1 MSKPLRNKEMN
12 SDEVKRII
20 AEIVSCD
27 PKALSVYCD
36 LLDDFGMDSMLII
49 QMIVMVEEQSENQL
63 PDLLLTTDFLRKYY
77 NIKEFF
83 TTK

>member
-1 MSKPLRNKEMN
+1 MN

-27 PKALSVYCD
+27 PKDISDYCD

-49 QMIVMVEEQSENQL
+49 QMIVMLEEKSEKQL